1 MNCRE
6 LTERVMALRAGD
18 LSLRARLAL
27 RLHAALCDC
36 CRNLLSTYDTT
47 VAVSAELA
55 DREIPEAVSR
65 EFEAMMAAAMAAP
78 ADPLPPD
85 SDDSGGA

>member
-6 LTERVMALRAGD
+6 LTERVMALRAGE
-18 LSLRARLAL
+18 LNLRARLAL
-27 RLHAALCDC
+27 QLHAAFCDC

-47 VAVSAELA
+47 VAVSVELA
-55 DREIPEAVSR
+55 DREIPEAVSL

-78 ADPLPPD
+78 VDATVADA
-85 SDDSGGA
+85 DDSGGA